1 MLACGAPSTTT
12 RVVISAPAT
21 RLSPTHNMALA
32 PERIIEVRRVHFL
45 QVSSIDVV
53 AQQFTAHIYI
63 ECAIQGGAEDKH
75 GLAADGN
82 TMTKKDGAEYKVV
95 PSAMWYIENQF
106 HLPGAVAEEVR
117 ECKVLKSGKDLVL
130 IKRIYAT
137 FFCNMNMVD
146 FPVDTQDLSVTVECQ
161 CAADGPFPVKIVK
174 AKEVAASI
182 HRAGFM
188 PSAMWALH
196 EKVAVRLTKSTLNV
210 GENSKVYP
218 AFAMRVRV
226 CRKWMY
232 HFFNIAVP
240 IQAFSILALALPIC
254 LPQEESA
261 NRLSVTLALVITAAA
276 YKFATSS
283 MCPPVAC
290 APPAA
295 LNPSTSL
302 VDPPGGSFAASAPA
316 HSLGVVSRHR
326 RPDSARRVHPLR
338 LRGSAAVRRAECCA
352 RPSIEGRRHS
362 PAQRRGRLRL
372 DSWAAGGLAA
382 AAALL
387 RVQALQCDATAAR
400 GRRQRDSRRSRSDED
415 ANDASAHQES
425 AD

>member
-1 MLACGAPSTTT
+1 
-12 RVVISAPAT
+12 
-21 RLSPTHNMALA
+21 MALA

-283 MCPPVAC
+283 MCPPVAYLTLLDAYILSVSGVLLLC
-290 APPAA
+290 AVQNA
-295 LNPSTSL
+295 
-302 VDPPGGSFAASAPA
+302 V
-316 HSLGVVSRHR
+316 LGLRSRE
-326 RPDSARRVHPLR
+326 DDTL
-338 LRGSAAVRRAECCA
+338 LLSAAADYGSTLGLLAVWLLLQLYYGCKLCSAM
-352 RPSIEGRRHS
+352 
-362 PAQRRGRLRL
+362 QRRREVVGNETADEADQMRTPMT
-372 DSWAAGGLAA
+372 
-382 AAALL
+382 
-387 RVQALQCDATAAR
+387 RVLTKNLQIDAKKDVQQAV
-400 GRRQRDSRRSRSDED
+400 
-415 ANDASAHQES
+415 
-425 AD
+425 